1 MQESDDE
8 LLILGSSRAAHHYV
22 PSIFTDSLGYSC
34 YNAGSDGMCIYYQY
48 AILSA
53 YIHRNAVP
61 KMVICEVVP
70 MDAEQYAGPT
80 FNLDAALDRLAPHYG
95 EIPEIDSLFVLNGWK
110 EELKLISKSYRY
122 NSKLVQSVK
131 CNYIPSFEDNG
142 YEALK
147 GEIVVKT
154 LPTERKELTLAK
166 VDSLKLSYVAKLID
180 MCKSNGIE
188 LVMCYSPT
196 YQIAKSSGI
205 EAIKS
210 LAKSRSIPFLD
221 YSNDERL
228 RESKYFKDESHLN
241 DTGAHVYSSLIAHEV
256 KQIHNGNF

>member
-1 MQESDDE
+1 
-8 LLILGSSRAAHHYV
+8 
-22 PSIFTDSLGYSC
+22 
-34 YNAGSDGMCIYYQY
+34 
-48 AILSA
+48 
-53 YIHRNAVP
+53 
-61 KMVICEVVP
+61 
-70 MDAEQYAGPT
+70 MDAEQYTGST

-95 EIPEIDSLFVLNGWK
+95 EIPEIDSLFALNGWK

-142 YEALK
+142 YEALT
-147 GEIVVKT
+147 GEIEVKT
-154 LPTERKELTLAK
+154 LPTERRELTLAK

-188 LVMCYSPT
+188 LVLCYSPT
-196 YQIAKSSGI
+196 YQISKSSGI

-210 LAKSRSIPFLD
+210 LAMSQSIPFLD
-221 YSNDERL
+221 YSNDVRL
-228 RESKYFKDESHLN
+228 RDSKYFKDESHLN

-256 KQIHNGNF
+256 KQIHNGNFWDSIRKRTHSAKESHASMVSANHSSPSAFASLPVPTSPTIMANTSSTTSALPLSNNPRLTLQP